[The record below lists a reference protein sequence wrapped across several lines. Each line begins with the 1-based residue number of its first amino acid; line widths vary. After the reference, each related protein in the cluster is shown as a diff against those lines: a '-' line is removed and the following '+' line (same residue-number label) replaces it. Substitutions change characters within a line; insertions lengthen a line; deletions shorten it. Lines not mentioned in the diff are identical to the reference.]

1 MTLYCHRRRSIASV
15 QSRVLL
21 SLRKTMLGVLAIHL
35 LSSLMTFHCFRTRPD
50 AVLKAEDSVLVS
62 PVMMFYCFR
71 TGHDAVLNTED
82 SAGCAGDPGSSR
94 KARSKILKGRHSI
107 SCELPRLNQNDPCYV
122 VTHDVLPFPC
132 RIRCGSQCGRQCWV
146 CW

>member
-1 MTLYCHRRRSIASV
+1 M
-15 QSRVLL
+15 
-21 SLRKTMLGVLAIHL
+21 
-35 LSSLMTFHCFRTRPD
+35 
-50 AVLKAEDSVLVS
+50 LVS

-122 VTHDVLPFPC
+122 VTHDVLPVSVQDKMRFSMRKTVLGVLVIPFMSSLLFFC
-132 RIRCGSQCGRQCWV
+132 H
-146 CW
+146 